1 MTDLFDKTGQFR
13 AGDRVQLH
21 PATDAWM
28 MGDMYG
34 TVIKVGRL
42 LLHVRMDRSDK
53 VRKVHPTNIC
63 EILPRRF
70 PANYDET

>member
-1 MTDLFDKTGQFR
+1 MTDLYDKTGQFR
-13 AGDRVQLH
+13 VGDRVQLH

-34 TVIKVGRL
+34 TVIKLGRK

-53 VRKVHPTNIC
+53 IRKVHPVNIVT
-63 EILPRRF
+63 IYPR
-70 PANYDET
+70 